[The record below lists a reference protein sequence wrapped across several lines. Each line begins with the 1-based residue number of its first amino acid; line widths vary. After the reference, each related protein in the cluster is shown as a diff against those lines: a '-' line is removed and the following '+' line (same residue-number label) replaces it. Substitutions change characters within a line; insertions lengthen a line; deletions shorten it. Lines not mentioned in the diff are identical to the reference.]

1 MACRDWIWRGGRRS
15 NCLQLAP
22 LLAELMHHGFSDFLW
37 RGVARKL
44 VRRREQKSFKAG
56 RARRN
61 IAHGRRIAGDTQ
73 EIFFSGQPLAGKF
86 VRNVE
91 HRPAF
96 RYYNNVYKNVAA
108 GNLVADLPRRHGL
121 IEKILARLQDA
132 PAMAKTESDECDA
145 AVNHAILL

>member
-1 MACRDWIWRGGRRS
+1 MPRRDWIRRRWWRS
-15 NCLQLAP
+15 NCLELAP
-22 LLAELMHHGFSDFLW
+22 LLAELTHHGFSDFLW

-44 VRRREQKSFKAG
+44 VRRREQKSFEAG
-56 RARRN
+56 RVRRN
-61 IAHGRRIAGDTQ
+61 IAHGRRIVGDTQ
-73 EIFFSGQPLAGKF
+73 EIFFSSQPLASKF
-86 VRNVE
+86 IGNIE

-96 RYYNNVYKNVAA
+96 GYYNNVYKNVAA
-108 GNLVADLPRRHGL
+108 GNLVKDLPRRHGL